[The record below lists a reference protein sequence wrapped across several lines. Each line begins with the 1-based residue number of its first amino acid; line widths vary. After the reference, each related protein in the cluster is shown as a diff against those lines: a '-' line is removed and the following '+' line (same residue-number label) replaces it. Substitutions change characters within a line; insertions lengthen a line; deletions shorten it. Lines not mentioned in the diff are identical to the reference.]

1 MRQVNESEIRPAAI
15 VVGCGDVGSAV
26 AHALHRAG
34 CAVVL
39 ADHADPPWT
48 RRGMAYTDAWYVGTA
63 ELAQVDACFCASVRS
78 IPFVLDRRDM
88 IAATTWSW
96 QGVAAALHPVA
107 IDDDGGRGSGGTFT
121 VVMNHE
127 LGSTFPGQPPG
138 VDARISRLV
147 VDRARRSVLDA
158 EYLFTGLE
166 DFERFWK
173 EQGGHGAGHCN
184 LAAPVHRCARTNE
197 SLARLVGT
205 GPLRHDLGAVIESG
219 GTKPFEGEPRRV
231 GGAGR
236 ERYVY
241 ASRAGRFQTNRRIG
255 EHVAAGEEI
264 AMLGGDSIAAPLTGV
279 LRGLSA
285 RGARIGAAQKIVE
298 VDPRDDASLCFG
310 LGERPRRIAT
320 GVLEALARRG
330 VIVGLLRH
338 AAQRESLH
346 G

>member
-1 MRQVNESEIRPAAI
+1 MGGHSCRAGGIAGRFPQSGPLSFHVIMRRVNESEFRPAAI

-26 AHALHRAG
+26 AHTLHNAG

-39 ADHADPPWT
+39 VDHADPPWT

-63 ELAQVDACFCASVRS
+63 KLVHVDACFCASVRS

-96 QGVAAALHPVA
+96 QGIAAALRPIA
-107 IDDDGGRGSGGTFT
+107 II
-121 VVMNHE
+121 
-127 LGSTFPGQPPG
+127 
-138 VDARISRLV
+138 DARIVKRQAPASLKTN
-147 VDRARRSVLDA
+147 D
-158 EYLFTGLE
+158 G
-166 DFERFWK
+166 
-173 EQGGHGAGHCN
+173 
-184 LAAPVHRCARTNE
+184 AAPLTIGLGPGFVAGVHVDIAIET
-197 SLARLVGT
+197 AWGD
-205 GPLRHDLGAVIESG
+205 DLGAVIESG

-241 ASRAGRFQTNRRIG
+241 AAMAGRFESDRRIG
-255 EHVAAGEEI
+255 DRVALGEDI
-264 AMLGGDSIAAPLTGV
+264 ATLGGDAVTAPLAGV

-285 RGARIGAAQKIVE
+285 RGARVGAGQKIVE
-298 VDPRDDASLCFG
+298 VDPRGEASLCFG
-310 LGERPRRIAT
+310 LGERPLRIAA
-320 GVLEALARRG
+320 GVVEALARRS
-330 VIVGLLRH
+330 VIVGLPRQ

>member
-1 MRQVNESEIRPAAI
+1 MAHHFLQAAALRADFRRTVRFLFHVIMRRVSESEIRPAAI

-26 AHALHRAG
+26 AHALHNAG

-39 ADHADPPWT
+39 VDHADPPWT

-63 ELAQVDACFCASVRS
+63 ELVEVDACFCASVRS

-96 QGVAAALHPVA
+96 QGVAEALHPIA
-107 IDDDGGRGSGGTFT
+107 II
-121 VVMNHE
+121 
-127 LGSTFPGQPPG
+127 
-138 VDARISRLV
+138 DARIVKRQAPASLKTN
-147 VDRARRSVLDA
+147 DS
-158 EYLFTGLE
+158 
-166 DFERFWK
+166 
-173 EQGGHGAGHCN
+173 
-184 LAAPVHRCARTNE
+184 AAPLTIGLGPGFVAGVHVDIAIET
-197 SLARLVGT
+197 AWGDT
-205 GPLRHDLGAVIESG
+205 LGAVIESG

-241 ASRAGRFQTNRRIG
+241 AGKTGRFQSDRRIG
-255 EHVAAGEEI
+255 DCVASGEEI
-264 AMLGGDSIAAPLTGV
+264 ATLGGDSIAAPLAGV

-285 RGARIGAAQKIVE
+285 RGARIGTGQKIVE
-298 VDPRDDASLCFG
+298 VDPRGEASLCFG

-320 GVLEALARRG
+320 GVVEALQRRG
-330 VIVGLLRH
+330 VIMGLPRH
-338 AAQRESLH
+338 VPAQSASLH

>member
-1 MRQVNESEIRPAAI
+1 MARHFRHAACLAGQRFFHVIMRRVNESEIRPAVI

-39 ADHADPPWT
+39 VDSADPPWT

-63 ELAQVDACFCASVRS
+63 ELVQIDACFCASVRS
-78 IPFVLDRRDM
+78 IPFVLNRRDM

-96 QGVAAALHPVA
+96 QGVAAALHPIA
-107 IDDDGGRGSGGTFT
+107 II
-121 VVMNHE
+121 
-127 LGSTFPGQPPG
+127 
-138 VDARISRLV
+138 DARV
-147 VDRARRSVLDA
+147 VKRQAPALLKTADSTSL
-158 EYLFTGLE
+158 LTIGLGPG
-166 DFERFWK
+166 FV
-173 EQGGHGAGHCN
+173 AGLHVDI
-184 LAAPVHRCARTNE
+184 AIETAW
-197 SLARLVGT
+197 GD
-205 GPLRHDLGAVIESG
+205 DLGAVIESG
-219 GTKPFEGEPRRV
+219 ATKPFEGEPRRV

-241 ASRAGRFQTNRRIG
+241 ASRGGRFQTNRRIG

-330 VIVGLLRH
+330 VIVGLPRH

>member
-1 MRQVNESEIRPAAI
+1 LRAEFPRAVRFIFHVIMRRVNEAEIRPAAI

-39 ADHADPPWT
+39 VDHADPPWT
-48 RRGMAYTDAWYVGTA
+48 RRGMAYTDAWYVGAA
-63 ELAQVDACFCASVRS
+63 ELVQIDACFCASVRS

-96 QGVAAALHPVA
+96 QGVAAALRPVA
-107 IDDDGGRGSGGTFT
+107 I
-121 VVMNHE
+121 
-127 LGSTFPGQPPG
+127 
-138 VDARISRLV
+138 VDARV
-147 VDRARRSVLDA
+147 VKRQAPASLK
-158 EYLFTGLE
+158 TE
-166 DFERFWK
+166 DS
-173 EQGGHGAGHCN
+173 
-184 LAAPVHRCARTNE
+184 AAPVT
-197 SLARLVGT
+197 VGL
-205 GPLRHDLGAVIESG
+205 GPGFIAGLHVDIAIETAWGDDLGAVIESG
-219 GTKPFEGEPRRV
+219 PTKPFEGEPRQV

-241 ASRAGRFQTNRRIG
+241 ASKAGRFQTNRRIG
-255 EHVAAGEEI
+255 DHVAAGEEI
-264 AMLGGDSIAAPLTGV
+264 ATLGGDLIAAPLAGA

-285 RGARIGAAQKIVE
+285 RGARIVAGQKIVE

-310 LGERPRRIAT
+310 LGERPRRIAA
-320 GVLEALARRG
+320 GVVEALARRA
-330 VIVGLLRH
+330 VIVELPRH